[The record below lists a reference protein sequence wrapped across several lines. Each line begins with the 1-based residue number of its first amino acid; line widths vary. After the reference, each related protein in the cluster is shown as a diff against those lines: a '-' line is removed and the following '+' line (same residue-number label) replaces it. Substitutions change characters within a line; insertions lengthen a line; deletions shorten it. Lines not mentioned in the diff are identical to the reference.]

1 MAIES
6 HLAVTIIM
14 MITHY
19 RNILCFP
26 IKNTTEGILTSTAY
40 VVAQHTSIVCIL
52 SCKLETKSLD
62 ERIEAPILQMCSPIY
77 NNSALTE
84 YYGVYISHIIVY
96 RCGGSG

>member
-1 MAIES
+1 MCLVLSMYAKVVCGHRITP
-6 HLAVTIIM
+6 VTIIM

-62 ERIEAPILQMCSPIY
+62 KRIEAPILQLCSPIY
-77 NNSALTE
+77 NNSALT
-84 YYGVYISHIIVY
+84 
-96 RCGGSG
+96 